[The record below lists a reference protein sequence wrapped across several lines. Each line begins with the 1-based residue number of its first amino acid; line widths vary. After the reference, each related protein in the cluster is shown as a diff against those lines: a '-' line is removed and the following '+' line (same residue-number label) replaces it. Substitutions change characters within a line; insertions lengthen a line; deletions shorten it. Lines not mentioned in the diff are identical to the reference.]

1 MKNDEI
7 MNKIIFIFY
16 KHKKRYGYRRISL
29 ELTSMGYR
37 INHKK
42 VKRLMALMG
51 LDGITPK
58 AKYKS
63 YKGDFNGTVKS
74 LLLNKVIDTVNH
86 KTYYERDFSTT
97 SCNQKW
103 ATDVI

>member
-7 MNKIIFIFY
+7 MNKIISIFY
-16 KHKKRYGYRRISL
+16 KHKKRYGYRRITL

-42 VKRLMALMG
+42 VKRLMTLMG
-51 LDGITPK
+51 LYGITPK

-74 LLLNKVIDTVNH
+74 QLLNKVIDTVNH

-97 SCNQKW
+97 SCNQK
-103 ATDVI
+103 